1 MVGSM
6 YAAISGLR
14 AHQQKMNVIGNN
26 IANVN
31 TYGYKRQRT
40 TFSESMYSSMRVST
54 AGTATAGGTN
64 ASQIGY
70 GCNVGTID
78 MNMRTGTYAVT
89 DDPMDLMIDGDG
101 FLLVGDIVADP
112 AGYPAKDSA
121 MLAGGL
127 SLTRV
132 GNLSFDN
139 NGYLVDGK
147 GNVVYGFRWEGD
159 ANTGKYNPERLQ
171 PIRIPDVDGNIDAD
185 ITKKRMALSG
195 ISISANGEVTAL
207 SDQKKPV
214 KLGCIALGYVDNPNG
229 LTHTEGPY
237 YQAGGNS
244 GALRPGTC
252 NGTVT
257 DANAGAGQGD
267 GLVNFASKMV
277 TGTLEMSNVDIS
289 SEFAD
294 LITTQRGFQANT
306 KIITVTDEMLS
317 DLVAMK
323 R

>member
-31 TYGYKRQRT
+31 TYGYKTQRT
-40 TFSESMYSSMRVST
+40 TFSESMYSSLRNST
-54 AGTATAGGTN
+54 AGTATQGGVN

-89 DDPMDLMIDGDG
+89 DNPLDLMIDGDG
-101 FLLVGDIVADP
+101 FLMVGDIVPDP
-112 AGYPAKDSA
+112 AGYPADGDLS
-121 MLAGGL
+121 GL
-127 SLTRV
+127 KLSRV
-132 GNLSFDN
+132 GDLRFDS
-139 NGYLVDGK
+139 NGYLTDGK
-147 GNVVYGFRWEGD
+147 GNVVYGFKWDENGQGAG
-159 ANTGKYNPERLQ
+159 ANGATGAYAPGNLV
-171 PIRIPDVDGNIDAD
+171 PIRLPLTDPNDP
-185 ITKKRMALSG
+185 TSKPKEFSG
-195 ISISANGEVTAL
+195 ISISANGEITGHDEKA
-207 SDQKKPV
+207 DKTV
-214 KLGCIALGYVDNPNG
+214 KIGCIALGYVDNPSG
-229 LTHTEGPY
+229 LTHMGGPY

-244 GALRPGTC
+244 GTLRPGSC
-252 NGTVT
+252 GGVVT
-257 DANAGAGQGD
+257 DGNGQND
-267 GLVNFASKMV
+267 TLVNFASKMV

-289 SEFAD
+289 NEFAD

-306 KIITVTDEMLS
+306 KIITVTDEMLA

>member
-31 TYGYKRQRT
+31 TYGYKTQRT
-40 TFSESMYSSMRVST
+40 TFSESMYSSLRNST
-54 AGTATAGGTN
+54 AGTATTGGVN

-70 GCNVGTID
+70 GCKVGTID

-89 DDPMDLMIDGDG
+89 DNPLDLMIDGDG
-101 FLLVGDIVADP
+101 FLMVGDIVADP
-112 AGYPAKDSA
+112 NGYPANGDLS
-121 MLAGGL
+121 GL
-127 SLTRV
+127 KLTRV
-132 GNLSFDN
+132 GDLRFDS
-139 NGYLVDGK
+139 NGYLTDGN
-147 GNVVYGFRWEGD
+147 GNVVYGFKWDENGAGAGGATGAYEAGSLVPIRLPID
-159 ANTGKYNPERLQ
+159 DVTGKPKEF
-171 PIRIPDVDGNIDAD
+171 
-185 ITKKRMALSG
+185 SG
-195 ISISANGEVTAL
+195 ISISANGEITAH
-207 SDQKKPV
+207 DEKADETV
-214 KLGCIALGYVDNPNG
+214 KIGCIALGYVDNPSG
-229 LTHTEGPY
+229 LTHMGGPY

-244 GALRPGTC
+244 GTLRPGSC
-252 NGTVT
+252 GGIVT
-257 DANAGAGQGD
+257 DGNND
-267 GLVNFASKMV
+267 TLVNFASKMV

-289 SEFAD
+289 NEFAD

-306 KIITVTDEMLS
+306 KIITVTDEMLA

>member
-31 TYGYKRQRT
+31 TYGYKTQRT
-40 TFSESMYSSMRVST
+40 TFSESMYSSLRNST
-54 AGTATAGGTN
+54 AGTATTGGTN

-89 DDPMDLMIDGDG
+89 DNPLDLMIDGDG
-101 FLLVGDIVADP
+101 LLMVGDIIADP
-112 AGYPAKDSA
+112 NGGYPVDGDLS
-121 MLAGGL
+121 GL
-127 SLTRV
+127 KLTRV
-132 GNLSFDN
+132 GDLRPDS
-139 NGYLVDGK
+139 NGYITDGK
-147 GNVVYGFRWEGD
+147 GNVVYGFRWDENGGGGGGGTVTGAYKAD
-159 ANTGKYNPERLQ
+159 ALVPLRLPVDPQ
-171 PIRIPDVDGNIDAD
+171 TNKPIE
-185 ITKKRMALSG
+185 LSG
-195 ISISANGEVTAL
+195 ISISANGEITAH
-207 SDQKKPV
+207 DEKADKTV
-214 KLGCIALGYVDNPNG
+214 KIGCIALGYVDNPSG
-229 LTHTEGPY
+229 LTHLGGPY
-237 YQAGGNS
+237 YRAGGNS
-244 GALRPGTC
+244 GVLRPGTC
-252 NGTVT
+252 GGVVT
-257 DANAGAGQGD
+257 GAQGND
-267 GLVNFASKMV
+267 TLVNFASAMV

-289 SEFAD
+289 NEFAD

-306 KIITVTDEMLS
+306 KIITVTDEMLA

>member
-31 TYGYKRQRT
+31 TYGYKSQRT
-40 TFSESMYSSMRVST
+40 TFSESMYSSLRNST
-54 AGTATAGGTN
+54 AGTTTTGGTN

-89 DDPMDLMIDGDG
+89 DNPLDLMIDGDG
-101 FLLVGDIVADP
+101 FLLVGNITPNVD
-112 AGYPAKDSA
+112 GYPVNDSE
-121 MLAGGL
+121 GL
-127 SLTRV
+127 IGALKLTRV
-132 GNLSFDN
+132 GDLKFDS

-147 GNVVYGFRWEGD
+147 GNVVYGF
-159 ANTGKYNPERLQ
+159 AYS
-171 PIRIPDVDGNIDAD
+171 DAD
-185 ITKKRMALSG
+185 KKYDSEHLKPIKIPEDPNNKGKLQALSG
-195 ISISANGEVTAL
+195 ISISANGEVTAVN
-207 SDQKKPV
+207 DKDKPV

-229 LTHTEGPY
+229 LTHLGGPY
-237 YQAGGNS
+237 YQAGGNT

-252 NGTVT
+252 GGVVT
-257 DANAGAGQGD
+257 DANAGGAGGD
-267 GLVNFASKMV
+267 TLVNFASKMV
-277 TGTLEMSNVDIS
+277 SGTLEMSNVDIS
-289 SEFAD
+289 NEFAD

-306 KIITVTDEMLS
+306 KIITVTDEMLA

>member
-1 MVGSM
+1 M

-31 TYGYKRQRT
+31 TYGYKTQRT
-40 TFSESMYSSMRVST
+40 TFSESMYTSVRNST
-54 AGTATAGGTN
+54 AGTATTGGVN

-70 GCNVGTID
+70 GCTVGTID

-89 DDPMDLMIDGDG
+89 DNPLDLMIDGDG
-101 FLLVGDIVADP
+101 FLMVGDIVADP
-112 AGYPAKDSA
+112 TGYPADGDLS
-121 MLAGGL
+121 GL
-127 SLTRV
+127 KLTRV
-132 GNLSFDN
+132 GDLRFDS
-139 NGYLVDGK
+139 NGYLTDGS
-147 GNVVYGFRWEGD
+147 GNVVYGFKWDENAGGGGG
-159 ANTGKYNPERLQ
+159 ATGAYAGGNLVPLRL
-171 PIRIPDVDGNIDAD
+171 PIDQQTNKPIE
-185 ITKKRMALSG
+185 LSG
-195 ISISANGEVTAL
+195 IKISANGEITGH
-207 SDQKKPV
+207 DEKNDKTV
-214 KLGCIALGYVDNPNG
+214 KIGCIALGYVDNPGG
-229 LTHTEGPY
+229 LTHAGGPY

-244 GALRPGTC
+244 GTLRPGSC
-252 NGTVT
+252 GGVVA
-257 DANAGAGQGD
+257 DANGGQND
-267 GLVNFASKMV
+267 TLVNFASKLV

-289 SEFAD
+289 NEFAD

>member
-31 TYGYKRQRT
+31 TYGYKTQRT
-40 TFSESMYSSMRVST
+40 TFSESMYSSLRNST
-54 AGTATAGGTN
+54 AGTATTGGVN

-70 GCNVGTID
+70 GCKVGTID

-89 DDPMDLMIDGDG
+89 DNPLDLMIDGDG
-101 FLLVGDIVADP
+101 FLMVGDIVADP
-112 AGYPAKDSA
+112 NGYPADGDLS
-121 MLAGGL
+121 GL
-127 SLTRV
+127 KLTRV
-132 GNLSFDN
+132 GDLRFDS
-139 NGYLVDGK
+139 NGYLTDGN
-147 GNVVYGFRWEGD
+147 GNVVYGFKWDENAGG
-159 ANTGKYNPERLQ
+159 AGGATGAYAAGSLV
-171 PIRIPDVDGNIDAD
+171 PIRLPIDDVTN
-185 ITKKRMALSG
+185 KPKEFSG
-195 ISISANGEVTAL
+195 ISISANGEITAH
-207 SDQKKPV
+207 DEKADKTV
-214 KLGCIALGYVDNPNG
+214 KIGCIALGYVDNPSG
-229 LTHTEGPY
+229 LTHMGGPY

-244 GALRPGTC
+244 GTLRPGSC
-252 NGTVT
+252 GGIV
-257 DANAGAGQGD
+257 AD
-267 GLVNFASKMV
+267 GNNNDTLVNFASKMV

-289 SEFAD
+289 NEFAD

-306 KIITVTDEMLS
+306 KIITVTDEMLA

>member
-31 TYGYKRQRT
+31 TYGYKTQRT
-40 TFSESMYSSMRVST
+40 TFSESMYSSLRNST
-54 AGTATAGGTN
+54 AGTATQGGVN

-89 DDPMDLMIDGDG
+89 DSPLDLMIDGDG
-101 FLLVGDIVADP
+101 FLMVGKITPVTN
-112 AGYPAKDSA
+112 GN
-121 MLAGGL
+121 GGTQGGITIGGDL
-127 SLTRV
+127 SGTGLQLTRV
-132 GNLSFDN
+132 GDLRFDS
-139 NGYLVDGK
+139 NGYLTDGK
-147 GNVVYGFRWEGD
+147 GSVVYGFGVND
-159 ANTGKYNPERLQ
+159 DGKYNTGSLI
-171 PIRIPDVDGNIDAD
+171 PIRLPLTDPAD
-185 ITKKRMALSG
+185 PASKPKEFSG
-195 ISISANGEVTAL
+195 ISISANGEITAH
-207 SDQKKPV
+207 DEKEDKTV
-214 KLGCIALGYVDNPNG
+214 KIGCIALGYVDNPSG
-229 LTHTEGPY
+229 LTHLGGPY

-244 GALRPGTC
+244 GALRPGSC
-252 NGTVT
+252 GGVVT
-257 DANAGAGQGD
+257 DGNGQNQD
-267 GLVNFASKMV
+267 ALVNFASKMV

-289 SEFAD
+289 NEFAD

-306 KIITVTDEMLS
+306 KIITVTDEMLA

>member
-31 TYGYKRQRT
+31 TYGYKTQRT
-40 TFSESMYSSMRVST
+40 TFSESMYSSLRNST
-54 AGTATAGGTN
+54 AGTATQGGVN

-89 DDPMDLMIDGDG
+89 DNPLDLMIDGDG
-101 FLLVGDIVADP
+101 FLMVGDIVADP
-112 AGYPAKDSA
+112 AGYPADGDLS
-121 MLAGGL
+121 GL
-127 SLTRV
+127 KLSRV
-132 GNLSFDN
+132 GDLRFDS
-139 NGYLVDGK
+139 NGYLTDGK
-147 GNVVYGFRWEGD
+147 GNVVYGFKWDENAGGAGGATGAYDPGNLVPIRLPVD
-159 ANTGKYNPERLQ
+159 DQTGKPKEY
-171 PIRIPDVDGNIDAD
+171 
-185 ITKKRMALSG
+185 SG
-195 ISISANGEVTAL
+195 ISISANGEITAH
-207 SDQKKPV
+207 DEKADKTV
-214 KLGCIALGYVDNPNG
+214 KIGCIALGYVDNPSG
-229 LTHTEGPY
+229 LTHLGGPY

-244 GALRPGTC
+244 GTLRPGSC
-252 NGTVT
+252 GGVVT
-257 DANAGAGQGD
+257 DGNGQND
-267 GLVNFASKMV
+267 TLVNFASKMV

-289 SEFAD
+289 NEFAD

-306 KIITVTDEMLS
+306 KIITVTDEMLA

>member
-31 TYGYKRQRT
+31 TYGYKTQRT
-40 TFSESMYSSMRVST
+40 TFSESMYSSLRNST
-54 AGTATAGGTN
+54 AGTATTGGVN

-70 GCNVGTID
+70 GCKVGTID

-89 DDPMDLMIDGDG
+89 DNPLDLMIDGDG
-101 FLLVGDIVADP
+101 FLMVGDIVAD
-112 AGYPAKDSA
+112 AGGYPADGDLS
-121 MLAGGL
+121 GL
-127 SLTRV
+127 KLTRV
-132 GNLSFDN
+132 GDLRFDS
-139 NGYLVDGK
+139 NGYLTDGN
-147 GNVVYGFRWEGD
+147 GNVVYGFKWDENAGGAGG
-159 ANTGKYNPERLQ
+159 ANGAYAAGNLVPIRLPIDDVTGKPKEF
-171 PIRIPDVDGNIDAD
+171 
-185 ITKKRMALSG
+185 SG
-195 ISISANGEVTAL
+195 ISISANGEITAH
-207 SDQKKPV
+207 DEKADETV
-214 KLGCIALGYVDNPNG
+214 KIGCIALGYVDNPSG
-229 LTHTEGPY
+229 LTHMGGPY

-244 GALRPGTC
+244 GTLRPGSC
-252 NGTVT
+252 GGIVT
-257 DANAGAGQGD
+257 DGNGNND
-267 GLVNFASKMV
+267 TLVNFASKMV

-289 SEFAD
+289 NEFAD

-306 KIITVTDEMLS
+306 KIITVTDEMLA